1 MNFTCVVIQT
11 PTLRPNNSSTIFMPR
26 WSPTLPVWPRVVN
39 TGVYYILTTTANTRP
54 TMSSQSTHQPQPW
67 FPRWWFTLPVTLIG
81 RILLWDLAEV
91 QVVFTSQTREPREQ
105 PMFTAW
111 RNLTLS
117 IRIKYCKMQ
126 RKLHTR
132 KFTHVL
138 ACKYV
143 NGMWLIYY
151 RLLNMHD
158 QYVLGLYFFLI
169 QIEFQYHFYFTNKLC
184 NFWTPSILA

>member
-54 TMSSQSTHQPQPW
+54 TMSSQSTHQPQ
-67 FPRWWFTLPVTLIG
+67 RWWFTLPVTLIG

-111 RNLTLS
+111 RNPTLS

>member
-91 QVVFTSQTREPREQ
+91 QVYLHRRHGNHGNNRCLPRGGTRLYL
-105 PMFTAW
+105 FGSNTAKCKENYIHV
-111 RNLTLS
+111 NLHMYL
-117 IRIKYCKMQ
+117 
-126 RKLHTR
+126 L
-132 KFTHVL
+132 
-138 ACKYV
+138 V
-143 NGMWLIYY
+143 NMSMGC
-151 RLLNMHD
+151 D
-158 QYVLGLYFFLI
+158 
-169 QIEFQYHFYFTNKLC
+169 
-184 NFWTPSILA
+184 

>member
-67 FPRWWFTLPVTLIG
+67 FPRWWFTLPVILIG
-81 RILLWDLAEV
+81 RILPWDLAEV

-111 RNLTLS
+111 RNPTLS
-117 IRIKYCKMQ
+117 IRIKHCKMQ

-143 NGMWLIYY
+143 NGMRLIYY